1 MRPKLTLLQDRKGGV
16 FRPQMSAPQTNTVVS
31 MFQSLIA
38 TGGWLGLGI
47 APLVARKTDS
57 GTLRFMIYLLS
68 PPVTSFVL
76 TAVFAILYG
85 IGYFT
90 NQVLTAMI
98 LPGNVTSVVANVS
111 VVLVSF
117 SGALTI
123 SDILYRMKQ
132 QTIDVAAASEA
143 VEDDESDSTDAENVG
158 ENESTDAEDEST
170 GEDESTEENELTG
183 EDESTEE
190 NESTDETKNESTE
203 ETETATDEEESSQ
216 DWKKDA
222 DFEKA
227 RNAPPLTDNDD
238 E

>member
-1 MRPKLTLLQDRKGGV
+1 MWPKLTLSQDRKGGV
-16 FRPQMSAPQTNTVVS
+16 FRPQMSAPQTTPQTNTVVS

-76 TAVFAILYG
+76 TAVFAILYS

-123 SDILYRMKQ
+123 SDILYKMKQ

-143 VEDDESDSTDAENVG
+143 VEDDESDSTDAEN
-158 ENESTDAEDEST
+158 EST
-170 GEDESTEENELTG
+170 GEDESTDAEETEDAENESTG
-183 EDESTEE
+183 EDEPTEE
-190 NESTDETKNESTE
+190 NESTE
-203 ETETATDEEESSQ
+203 ETETATDEEESSQEEAEEVNQ